1 MIEKIKKFFKT
12 NTRIA
17 ILILFLLEL
26 FINIWITPNRYD
38 SAFFIE
44 KMQEMSLFDFIG
56 MRYQTWTS
64 RIIIEMIVC
73 LVLPHRFV
81 WIILNT
87 IMTTLIGYS
96 LIQLFVKN
104 DDKNLISMILCFVL
118 IYPIYKVASC
128 DWGAGTINYT
138 WILAMLLFACIPIRK
153 IIDGEK
159 IKKWMYP
166 VYSLALIIACNQE
179 QACIIAFGI
188 YFVFTLLE
196 FWKNNKK
203 IYPFMIVQCIFII
216 LSLIFIATCPG
227 NYARKTEEILTY
239 NMDFR
244 VLNVFDKIS
253 LGLTSTVN
261 SLLVRPNIS
270 FLFFS
275 IILAVYV
282 IKTYKNNLYKAV
294 ALIPLVAQ
302 LVISLL
308 KNIVDGVFP
317 YFAKFYEIIF
327 LEQPM
332 LTPGNYNNFI
342 NFLPL
347 ILALV
352 ILGSIVMSIL
362 LIFKKLNNNVAI
374 LVYILGVASRIILGF
389 SPTVFAS
396 TDRTFIFFDFA
407 LIIVSFLI
415 WKEYLKQTDKNQVK
429 VRNQLGTIIVI
440 FAVLQYLHTFIYT
453 LISQM

>member
-1 MIEKIKKFFKT
+1 MIKKIKDFFKT

-17 ILILFLLEL
+17 LLILFLLEL
-26 FINIWITPNRYD
+26 FINIWITPNKYD

-44 KMQEMSLFDFIG
+44 KMQEMSVFDFVG

-64 RIIIEMIVC
+64 RILIETIVC

-81 WIILNT
+81 WVILNT

-96 LIQLFVKN
+96 LIRLFVKK
-104 DDKNLISMILCFVL
+104 DDKNLIWMILCLIL

-138 WILAMLLFACIPIRK
+138 WILAMLLFACIPIRR

-159 IKKWMYP
+159 IKKWMYLI
-166 VYSLALIIACNQE
+166 YSLALIFACNQE
-179 QACIIAFGI
+179 QACMIAFGI

-196 FWKNNKK
+196 FFKNKK
-203 IYPFMIVQCIFII
+203 KVHPFMIVQCILII

-227 NYARKTEEILTY
+227 NYARKNEEILTY

-261 SLLVRPNIS
+261 NLLVRPNIV
-270 FLFFS
+270 FLTFS
-275 IILAVYV
+275 IVLAVYV
-282 IKTYKNNLYKAV
+282 SKIYKNNLYRAV

-302 LVISLL
+302 LVLSLF
-308 KNIVDGVFP
+308 KNIVDGIFP
-317 YFAKFYEIIF
+317 IFGVFYEIIF

-332 LTPGNYNNFI
+332 LTPGNYTDFI

-347 ILALV
+347 ILSLV
-352 ILGSIVMSIL
+352 ILGSIAMSIL
-362 LIFKKLNNNVAI
+362 LIFKNLKNNVAI
-374 LVYILGVASRIILGF
+374 LVYALGVASRIILGF
-389 SPTVFAS
+389 SPTIFAS
-396 TDRTFIFFDFA
+396 TDRTFLFFEYS
-407 LIIVSFLI
+407 LIIVTILI
-415 WKEYLKQTDKNQVK
+415 WREYLKQTDKNQVK
-429 VRNQLGTIIVI
+429 VRDRLSTVLVI

-453 LISQM
+453 LMSQM